1 MTLAAT
7 LGALCILLGIV
18 VPARATE
25 MRVLTMIVLV
35 EIVGLRAVHGT
46 RKVEAS
52 DGARHRYLVE
62 EDAGLP
68 M

>member
-1 MTLAAT
+1 
-7 LGALCILLGIV
+7 LLGIV
-18 VPARATE
+18 VPVRAME

>member
-1 MTLAAT
+1 MTPSARS
-7 LGALCILLGIV
+7 GGLCILLGIV
-18 VPARATE
+18 VAVRAME

-62 EDAGLP
+62 EDARLP

>member
-1 MTLAAT
+1 MTPSARS
-7 LGALCILLGIV
+7 GGLCILLGIV
-18 VPARATE
+18 VPVRAME
-25 MRVLTMIVLV
+25 MRVLTMIVLA

-52 DGARHRYLVE
+52 AGARHRYLVE
-62 EDAGLP
+62 EDARLP